1 MGSINRVT
9 LVGNV
14 VDSPETRFMPSGDAV
29 AAFRMATNRAW
40 VDDRGER
47 HEAAEFHRIKCFR
60 RVADVATKHVR
71 VGRLVGIEGRLETR
85 QWVDDEGRRRER
97 TEVIADTVA
106 FLDAASAHGDARPAR
121 PPAPVASHPSA
132 DVDDLGPLPDQN

>member
-14 VDSPETRFMPSGDAV
+14 VDSPEMRFMSSGDAV

-40 VDDRGER
+40 TDDRGER

-60 RVADVATKHVR
+60 RVADVAAKHVR

-85 QWVDDEGRRRER
+85 QWVDDEGKRRER

-121 PPAPVASHPSA
+121 PTAPMASHPSA
-132 DVDDLGPLPDQN
+132 DVDDLGPIPDQN